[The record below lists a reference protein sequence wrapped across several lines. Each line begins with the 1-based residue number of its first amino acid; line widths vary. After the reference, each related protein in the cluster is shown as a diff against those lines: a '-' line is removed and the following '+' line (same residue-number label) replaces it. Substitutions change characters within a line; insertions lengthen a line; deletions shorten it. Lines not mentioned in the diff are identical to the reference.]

1 MRLRIIITIINYN
14 IISIIFFLY
23 NCQNKIKIKIKV
35 DLKL

>member
-14 IISIIFFLY
+14 IISIIFLY